1 MIIVKLQ
8 GGLGNQMFQYATARA
23 VAERNKTDLGIDI
36 SWFDRYKNNLVSRKY
51 VLHNFNISGR
61 LLKTGIFYRILSK
74 LVFLEDL
81 RPIQKRYYIK
91 EKKLFQFDSEI
102 LNVSKNVYV
111 DGYWQNEKYFKGIE
125 GIIKKEFT
133 LKNLSSPL
141 FCKLSNEMV
150 NSKSVSI
157 HIRRGD
163 YIHSKETNKVHGV
176 CSLNYYNQAI
186 KIINGSVK
194 DPTFFVFSDEIDWA
208 KNNLKLNYP
217 TFFVS
222 NKLMKD
228 GEELILMSKC
238 RHNIIA
244 NSSFSWWGAWLSE
257 NPHKIVIAPKQWFSK
272 ERMKKRGES
281 NIIPKDWITI

>member
-1 MIIVKLQ
+1 M
-8 GGLGNQMFQYATARA
+8 ARA
-23 VAERNKTDLGIDI
+23 VAEQNRTDLVIDI
-36 SWFDRYKNNLVSRKY
+36 SWFDRYKNNLAPRKY
-51 VLHNFNISGR
+51 ALDNFNISGK
-61 LLKTGIFYRILSK
+61 LLKTGILHRVLSK
-74 LVFLEDL
+74 LAFLEDL

-91 EKKLFQFDSEI
+91 EKKLFHFDSGI
-102 LNVSKNVYV
+102 FNVSKNAYI

-133 LKNLSSPL
+133 LKNLPSPL

-150 NSKSVSI
+150 NSESVSI

-186 KIINGSVK
+186 KIINGFVE

-217 TFFVS
+217 TLFVS

-228 GEELILMSKC
+228 SEELILMSKC
-238 RHNIIA
+238 KHNIIA

-257 NPHKIVIAPKQWFSK
+257 NSHKIVIAPNQWFSEK
-272 ERMKKRGES
+272 RMKNIGES
-281 NIIPKDWITI
+281 DIIPKSWIKI